1 MENVSLL
8 SPGTEPGQQWV
19 LVTPEPERVR
29 AEDRTKIIPPGT
41 FVPNS
46 TGPQEARRYPGP
58 SLCGDT
64 REVSGKRQENRTHS
78 PLIPQ
83 YSSHFLFYRL
93 RFHGNLSLEKRM
105 LLLLYL
111 KKQKT
116 KKN

>member
-1 MENVSLL
+1 MCHSSARAESQVSNRYW
-8 SPGTEPGQQWV
+8 SPQSLKVG
-19 LVTPEPERVR
+19 

-41 FVPNS
+41 FVPSS

-58 SLCGDT
+58 SLCGDA

-78 PLIPQ
+78 PLVPQ

-93 RFHGNLSLEKRM
+93 RFHENLSLEKRM
-105 LLLLYL
+105 LLLLYF